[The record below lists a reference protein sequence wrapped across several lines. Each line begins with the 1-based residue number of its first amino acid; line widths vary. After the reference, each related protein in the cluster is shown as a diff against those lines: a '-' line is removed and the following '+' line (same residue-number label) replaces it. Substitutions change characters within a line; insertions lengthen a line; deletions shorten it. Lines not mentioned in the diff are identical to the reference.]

1 MPDLKLD
8 CKGQS
13 CPMPIV
19 NISRAIKKMDLG
31 QVLEVEATDPAFRAD
46 LEAWCNKL
54 GHSLVSF
61 VEGAPSR
68 ATVRKAA

>member
-1 MPDLKLD
+1 MPDQRLD

-19 NISRAIKKMDLG
+19 NISRTIKKMDAG
-31 QVLEVEATDPAFRAD
+31 QLLEVEATDPAFRAD
-46 LEAWCNKL
+46 LEAWCKKL
-54 GHSLVSF
+54 GHVLVSF
-61 VEGAPSR
+61 EDGSSSR